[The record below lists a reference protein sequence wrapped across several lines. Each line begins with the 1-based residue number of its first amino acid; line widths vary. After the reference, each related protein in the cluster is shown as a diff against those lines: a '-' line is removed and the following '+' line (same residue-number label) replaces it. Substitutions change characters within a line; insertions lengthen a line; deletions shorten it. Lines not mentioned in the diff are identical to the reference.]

1 MGKVDELID
10 ALAEHIKKRIDEG
23 NDMENE
29 ITEKTKALAELVSA
43 RALMQ
48 NPSPVE
54 ALKAAFAAQA
64 HQQVGEYQ
72 FVTTLQPSTVRK
84 RGSNSERH

>member
-1 MGKVDELID
+1 MEKIDELID
-10 ALAEHIKKRIDEG
+10 ALADHIKKRNDEG
-23 NDMENE
+23 NDLNNE
-29 ITEKTKALAELVSA
+29 IEEKTKALAELVSA

-54 ALKAAFAAQA
+54 ALKAAFATQA

-72 FVTTLQPSTVRK
+72 FVTTLQPSTGRK
-84 RGSNSERH
+84 RGPNSELH

>member
-1 MGKVDELID
+1 MEKIDELID
-10 ALAEHIKKRIDEG
+10 ALADHIKKRIDEG
-23 NDMENE
+23 NDLNNE
-29 ITEKTKALAELVSA
+29 IEEKTKALAELVSA

-54 ALKAAFAAQA
+54 ALKAAFATQA

-72 FVTTLQPSTVRK
+72 FVTTLQPSTGRK
-84 RGSNSERH
+84 RGPNSELH

>member
-54 ALKAAFAAQA
+54 ALKAAFAA
-64 HQQVGEYQ
+64 
-72 FVTTLQPSTVRK
+72 
-84 RGSNSERH
+84 

>member
-1 MGKVDELID
+1 MEKIDELID
-10 ALAEHIKKRIDEG
+10 ALADHIKKRIDEG
-23 NDMENE
+23 NDLNNE
-29 ITEKTKALAELVSA
+29 IAEKTKALAELVSA

-54 ALKAAFAAQA
+54 VLKAAFAAQA

-72 FVTTLQPSTVRK
+72 FVTTLQPSTERK
-84 RGSNSERH
+84 HGSNSELH

>member
-1 MGKVDELID
+1 MDKVEALID
-10 ALAEHIKKRIDEG
+10 ALADHIRERIDEG
-23 NDMENE
+23 HDLDNE
-29 ITEKTKALAELVSA
+29 IAEKTKALAELVSA

-72 FVTTLQPSTVRK
+72 FVATLQPSTERK
-84 RGSNSERH
+84 HGSNSELH